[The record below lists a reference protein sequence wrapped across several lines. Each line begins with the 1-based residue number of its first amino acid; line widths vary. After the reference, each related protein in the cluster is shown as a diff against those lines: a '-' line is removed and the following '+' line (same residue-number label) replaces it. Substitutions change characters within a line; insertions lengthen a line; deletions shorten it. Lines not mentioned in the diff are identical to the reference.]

1 VQKEQPLRVERLLS
15 VLDFA
20 TLLLRRLLLRRLLL
34 LGLLLF
40 GVEVL
45 AGELL
50 LEAFNATKGV
60 DKGLLTS
67 EERV

>member
-1 VQKEQPLRVERLLS
+1 MQKEQPLRVERLLS

-20 TLLLRRLLLRRLLL
+20 TLSLRRLLLRC
-34 LGLLLF
+34 LLLF

>member
-20 TLLLRRLLLRRLLL
+20 TLSLRR
-34 LGLLLF
+34 LLLF